1 MSTEGERAIQH
12 DRQLHEEKLE
22 EARREHERWSQALDA
37 GLQTHIAQRHQM
49 TGAHFTD
56 EDVIESARKYYALLG
71 GS

>member
-1 MSTEGERAIQH
+1 MSTEGERALQH
-12 DRQLHEEKLE
+12 ERLAYEEKLA

-37 GLQTHIAQRHQM
+37 GLRTHIAQGHQM